1 MNLKFTREEKSWIM
15 YDVANSA
22 YSLVVVTA
30 ILPIY
35 FKAVATNAGVSSHLS
50 TSYWGYATSFGTLI
64 ISLLAPILGT
74 LADYKGY
81 KKILFSFFALCGIFM
96 TFALAVVPDH
106 SWLILLIVYVISH
119 MGFQGANIF
128 YDGFLIDVTDDKRMD
143 VVSSAGF
150 GYGYIGSA
158 LLFVIVMVLQIT
170 NGFGLMTTVL
180 VTRLSFVLTAVW
192 WGLFTYP
199 ILKNVNQKNGI
210 VPDKHPVK
218 ISLQRLIAT
227 LKEIKQY
234 KHVMF
239 FLIAYFFYI
248 DGVDTIISMAS
259 SFGVD
264 IGINSNHLIIILLII
279 NIVAFPFTILY
290 GRLSQRYGTKTMI
303 LVAIGVY
310 TIICIYA
317 LFMKNVIDF
326 FILGFL
332 VGTSQGGIQALSR
345 SYYARLIPKD
355 KANEFFGFYNIFGKF
370 SAIIGPVIFG
380 VMTQLTGKSQY
391 GIVSLVVLFI
401 IGGVL
406 FYFTSEEPF
415 EELT

>member
-1 MNLKFTREEKSWIM
+1 MKLKFTREEKSWIM
-15 YDVANSA
+15 YDVGNSA
-22 YSLVVVTA
+22 YSLVIVTA

-35 FKAVATNAGVSSHLS
+35 FKAVATNAGISSHLS
-50 TSYWGYATSFGTLI
+50 TSYWGYATSFGTLL
-64 ISLLAPILGT
+64 ISLLAPLLGT

-81 KKILFSFFALCGIFM
+81 KKVLFSFFALCGIVM
-96 TFALAVVPDH
+96 TFGLAVVPDQ

-119 MGFQGANIF
+119 MGFQGGNIF
-128 YDGFLIDVTDDKRMD
+128 YDGFLIDVTDDERMD

-158 LLFVIVMVLQIT
+158 LLFICVMILQIT
-170 NGFGLMTTVL
+170 NGFGVMSTVF
-180 VTRLSFVLTAVW
+180 VTRLSFILTAIW
-192 WGLFTYP
+192 WGVFTYP
-199 ILKNVNQKNGI
+199 ILKNVSQINGI
-210 VPDKHPVK
+210 QPDKHPVQV
-218 ISLQRLIAT
+218 SLKRLVGT
-227 LKEIKQY
+227 LKEIRQY
-234 KHVMF
+234 KQVMF

-259 SFGVD
+259 TFGVD
-264 IGINSNHLIIILLII
+264 IGINSDHLIIILLII

-290 GRLSQRYGTKTMI
+290 GRLSQRFGTKPMI
-303 LVAIGVY
+303 LVATGVY

-317 LFMKNVIDF
+317 LFMKTIIDF

-355 KANEFFGFYNIFGKF
+355 RANEFFGFYNIFGKF
-370 SAIIGPVIFG
+370 SAIIGPLIFG
-380 VMTQLTGKSQY
+380 IMTQLTGKSQY

-401 IGGVL
+401 IGGIL
-406 FYFTSEEPF
+406 FYFTKEDMVEEN
-415 EELT
+415 